1 MTLDAK
7 AWALALLAAMAL
19 AACDKAVT
27 GGNANAPGSPGS
39 GNPTVTTAPAAAD
52 TPATGSGST
61 GTMGAAARNGSGLG
75 GNSGLGMTGSFPA
88 ASAAR

>member
-1 MTLDAK
+1 MMTDAR

-19 AACDKAVT
+19 TACDKAVT
-27 GGNANAPGSPGS
+27 GGNANAPGSPGT
-39 GNPTVTTAPAAAD
+39 GNPAVTTAPAAAD
-52 TPATGSGST
+52 TPTRSSGA
-61 GTMGAAARNGSGLG
+61 MGAAASTSTGSGLG